1 MYDALTARYT
11 FACPARGEARV
22 PLSAFR
28 RIERLPGAA
37 HPALF
42 RITFACACGGEH
54 VGLVAHDELDW
65 APLGLETGS
74 FVNVM
79 TARVDDAAGELADL
93 AARRIG
99 AGAGGRGGGRGGVGG
114 PGAVAAARGAR
125 RGRGGAAAGA
135 RGGRGGGGGGGVALR
150 GAAWGGLCGPVVGRP
165 DIKGKSDGLRWI
177 HGV

>member
-28 RIERLPGAA
+28 RVERLPGAS

-42 RITFACACGGEH
+42 RITFACGCGGEH

-79 TARVDDAAGELADL
+79 TARGDDAARELGDL
-93 AARRIG
+93 AARRVR
-99 AGAGGRGGGRGGVGG
+99 AGGGA
-114 PGAVAAARGAR
+114 PGLFCYPP
-125 RGRGGAAAGA
+125 GGAPP
-135 RGGRGGGGGGGVALR
+135 GVPPAVPPLAPR
-150 GAAWGGLCGPVVGRP
+150 RRA
-165 DIKGKSDGLRWI
+165 
-177 HGV
+177 

>member
-28 RIERLPGAA
+28 RVERLPGAS

-42 RITFACACGGEH
+42 RITFACGCGGEH

-74 FVNVM
+74 FGNVM
-79 TARVDDAAGELADL
+79 TARGDDAAGELAGL
-93 AARRIG
+93 AAR
-99 AGAGGRGGGRGGVGG
+99 GV
-114 PGAVAAARGAR
+114 
-125 RGRGGAAAGA
+125 
-135 RGGRGGGGGGGVALR
+135 GGGGGGSGLLWRPQGRARPGV
-150 GAAWGGLCGPVVGRP
+150 PP
-165 DIKGKSDGLRWI
+165 
-177 HGV
+177 